1 MEVVDSQADCENPPA
16 GLIARA
22 VALTIARE
30 RAGAEWRVT
39 VLLATEERMRQLNRD
54 HGGEDAATDVLSF
67 NHTEGW
73 RQGALPRADA
83 APPGLDEGYLGD
95 IALCIAIARRQAADV
110 GRTLE
115 QELALLT
122 VHGTLHLLGY
132 DHAEEGEKR
141 AMFARTDAIL
151 DELLRTGGAA

>member
-1 MEVVDSQADCENPPA
+1 MIDGQSDCENPPA
-16 GLIARA
+16 DLIARA

-39 VLLATEERMRQLNRD
+39 VLLTTEERMRQLNRD
-54 HGGEDAATDVLSF
+54 HGGDDAATDVLSF

-73 RQGALPRADA
+73 HQGALERDA
-83 APPGLDEGYLGD
+83 SARPGLDEGYLGD
-95 IALCIAIARRQAADV
+95 IALCVAIARRQAAEV

-132 DHAEEGEKR
+132 DHAEEREKR
-141 AMFARTDAIL
+141 DMFARTDAIL
-151 DELLRTGGAA
+151 DELLRNGSAA